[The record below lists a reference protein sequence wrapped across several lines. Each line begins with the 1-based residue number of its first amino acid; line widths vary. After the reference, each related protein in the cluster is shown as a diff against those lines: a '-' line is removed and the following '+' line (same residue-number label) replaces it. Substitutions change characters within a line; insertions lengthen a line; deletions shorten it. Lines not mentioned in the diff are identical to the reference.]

1 MQDLQTTQRKE
12 YREFVVKVYEE
23 LKARSSHTQASEP
36 PPPTPARPPLSRKPS
51 WTDVSGGNQ
60 SRTLSR
66 STSQDLFFGKASPSG
81 GRTGDGTAVVT
92 AAIRKLEKRPSQEI
106 LSLDSK
112 SQPLDKMGAAA
123 DPESLKK
130 TKEIE
135 DMGFTKE
142 QAVAALDLSG
152 RNLEEAIMLLLE
164 QPERIAERIS
174 FVQNEA
180 RKPLSPSPSLSN
192 LRRPFSGSA
201 TPWNSTPRFPS
212 RFLGTSGS
220 GSSTPN
226 TESVP
231 AGGRRGFSPLAF
243 IQQQQQ
249 KLVATTASSQGL
261 KRMSSFLGKAMEAL
275 GMEDLERGKEV
286 NDFADLSET
295 FTTYFGTQVRTI
307 AQTAA
312 SLYSE
317 SLCGVILVIRAKE
330 VMKGYASGK
339 GGSKGLIQQCK
350 RTTEFH
356 FDDFE
361 TQMKA
366 IEMKFK
372 RNNEGSPILREGDF
386 FITKHSNIPRIHVVF
401 HLVIEEE
408 SIKDLNPRSAILTG
422 YRNILKIAQQ
432 CDVNDIT
439 VPILL
444 LPTGGDPFAVVSL
457 TPSSNMPGNGSS
469 LPPPSPLNSPTPT
482 FSSDASLLK
491 RAELVLKATK
501 GQLMEQ
507 SWATKHAGDSSG
519 VDKKGKAIQFG
530 LQVEALGAGRG
541 AWAVEELFA
550 GGRERLMEVFKTT

>member
-295 FTTYFGTQVRTI
+295 FTTYFGTQVRTMYNLRLSVCSFGEQLFRVDDPALETAI
-307 AQTAA
+307 RAQTAA

-469 LPPPSPLNSPTPT
+469 LPPT
-482 FSSDASLLK
+482 FAFEFADADI
-491 RAELVLKATK
+491 LV
-501 GQLMEQ
+501 
-507 SWATKHAGDSSG
+507 
-519 VDKKGKAIQFG
+519 
-530 LQVEALGAGRG
+530 
-541 AWAVEELFA
+541 
-550 GGRERLMEVFKTT
+550 